1 MTLYFARNGMGA
13 ISGEGLIRIDNAWY
27 IEQQANT
34 MYGDTTDPSERFILE
49 QICNAA
55 YDICIGKSVK
65 RVVIVPEEIFQK
77 FSF

>member
-13 ISGEGLIRIDNAWY
+13 ISGEGLIRIDNVWY
-27 IEQQANT
+27 IEQQANK
-34 MYGDTTDPSERFILE
+34 MHGDTTDPSEKRILE
-49 QICNAA
+49 QIGDAA